1 MNWLE
6 ILGFVAS
13 AVVAISLMM
22 SNVFWLRIING
33 IGGLIFTVYGV
44 LIGSAPVAV
53 MNGFV
58 VLIDLYY
65 LSQSFGSD
73 YYKVL
78 QVESSGY
85 YLKKFLSFYEKEI
98 TKFMPEFTGKIADD
112 ANVFFILR
120 NMVPAGLLVTRE
132 REDGKLW
139 VEMDFVIPAYRDSKV
154 GKYVYAHQEEIFDAR
169 KYKTV
174 YCEAVEKKHQQYL
187 KRMGFVEK
195 SEGLYSLELHQ
206 TVHRLDKDLI

>member
-13 AVVAISLMM
+13 AVVAVSLMM

-73 YYKVL
+73 YFKVL
-78 QVESSGY
+78 EVESSGY
-85 YLKKFLSFYEKEI
+85 YLKKFLSFYAKEI

-132 REDGKLW
+132 HEDGKLW

-154 GKYVYAHQEEIFDAR
+154 GKYVYAHQEEIFDAS
-169 KYKTV
+169 KYKAV